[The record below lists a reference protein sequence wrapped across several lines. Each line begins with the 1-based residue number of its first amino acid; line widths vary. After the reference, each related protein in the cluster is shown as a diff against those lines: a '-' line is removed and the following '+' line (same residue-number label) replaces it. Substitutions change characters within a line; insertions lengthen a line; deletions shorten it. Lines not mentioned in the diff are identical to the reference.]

1 MRVGGANSECML
13 CIDFKS
19 AILYLFSQLS
29 PHIGTLWAL
38 GITSSLAYNYSR
50 PIPSSLKLIHR
61 RDVFEEDCS
70 CFKGYALHAGPDK
83 PPSSPTL
90 GSRIYAQALTVGALL
105 GAAGVELAS
114 PAPPTPVDKLEYK
127 PHA

>member
-1 MRVGGANSECML
+1 ML

-29 PHIGTLWAL
+29 PHTGTLWAL

-50 PIPSSLKLIHR
+50 PIPPSLKLIHR
-61 RDVFEEDCS
+61 RDGFEEDCS
-70 CFKGYALHAGPDK
+70 SFKCSSGAPIRNACPDK
-83 PPSSPTL
+83 PPSSPAL

-114 PAPPTPVDKLEYK
+114 PAPPHPVDKLEYK